1 MPDIRRSKSSPVKPG
16 DGSHGDH
23 GDPGNQGSGVHDP
36 SGILETAVR
45 EQEGRVDR
53 RRIVGTAILAAMI
66 SGGTSSADLL
76 AGWNFNQL
84 ESGSDWISADSG
96 RGWMDL
102 GDLAASSDSYEGTDL
117 NALPGWTPGRS
128 LGFQGAEVADG
139 AVLLGASLGG
149 MSPGG
154 ALEGRLSFATRR
166 SLTGFDEITIERWS
180 GADWM
185 KVEVLDVQSR
195 WTMEDVVFTF
205 DGLAGDLLLR
215 LDFAGATSGAGTIRI
230 DNLRLETAVA
240 PAPGGLALLGGAAAS
255 LGCVGRGRTR
265 TRTGAGRPAP

>member
-1 MPDIRRSKSSPVKPG
+1 MPDIRRSKSSPVKSG
-16 DGSHGDH
+16 DGDREGHGD
-23 GDPGNQGSGVHDP
+23 QGSGVHDP
-36 SGILETAVR
+36 GGILETTMR
-45 EQEGRVDR
+45 EQEGGVGRP
-53 RRIVGTAILAAMI
+53 RIVGTAILAAMI
-66 SGGTSSADLL
+66 TGGTLSADLL
-76 AGWNFNQL
+76 AGWNFNQV

-96 RGWMDL
+96 EGWMDL
-102 GDLAASSDSYEGTDL
+102 GDLAVSSDLYEGTDL

-166 SLTGFDEITIERWS
+166 SSTGFDEITIERWS

-195 WTMEDVVFTF
+195 WTMEEVVFTF
-205 DGLAGDLLLR
+205 DGIAGDLLLR

-240 PAPGGLALLGGAAAS
+240 PAPGGLALLGSAAAF
-255 LGCVGRGRTR
+255 LGCGGRDR